1 RDAAHVGIR
10 HARHR
15 SPQTQRPTVGGHPSK
30 GNPTLAVRGQ
40 LDDRTGSTV
49 SRLSCVLHESTRTSS
64 FLVQDFVR
72 TPDGEIPTDSQG
84 NAALRPEVGRA
95 RPQAPD
101 TTENNTKS
109 QTGPVPVPEDRPFPP
124 RAEAAER
131 SRRARPRRRVTPPDA
146 ESDVGDKTMY
156 TSSHPTR

>member
-1 RDAAHVGIR
+1 MRASLGDQAPIGKPVCEAIPSRIR

-72 TPDGEIPTDSQG
+72 IPSLG
-84 NAALRPEVGRA
+84 HFVPAL
-95 RPQAPD
+95 
-101 TTENNTKS
+101 
-109 QTGPVPVPEDRPFPP
+109 
-124 RAEAAER
+124 
-131 SRRARPRRRVTPPDA
+131 TPPQGR
-146 ESDVGDKTMY
+146 GDLTAINPSFHLMILPVRP
-156 TSSHPTR
+156 SPA